1 MIKRCFLTAILLA
14 VMLPAA
20 WAQTQGRIE
29 GRILDPAGNPLEKV
43 AVSIVSTRASSV
55 HYELITDKNGKF
67 VQIGLSPGNF
77 LVSAKKEGFVAVS
90 QELRVGIDETKRF
103 DIQLKTVEAV
113 LEKSLSEADN
123 LFLKG
128 NKFYAEKKF
137 SEAAAAYE
145 EAIAKDPGS
154 WRYYLNLGLSYKKLN
169 KPEASLAAFKKA
181 VELNP
186 ESPSANKEVGEALAR
201 SASLAE
207 AKPYYEKAVRLSPD
221 DADAHYNLGLCLS
234 STDEPEA
241 ALAEFRKAIELKP
254 DSADAYYQLGTVLIG
269 QNKIPEA
276 VASLEKFLELAP
288 DHEKAGLARQL
299 IQALKK

>member
-1 MIKRCFLTAILLA
+1 MSRKCGFTVILLA
-14 VMLPAA
+14 VILPAA

-29 GRILDPAGNPLEKV
+29 GRILDSAGNPFEKV

-67 VQIGLSPGNF
+67 IQIGLSPGNYM
-77 LVSAKKEGFVAVS
+77 VSVKKEGFVPVS
-90 QELRVGIDETKRF
+90 QELHVGIDETKRF
-103 DIQLKTVEAV
+103 DVQLKTIEAAVEKG
-113 LEKSLSEADN
+113 LSLADN

-128 NKFYAEKKF
+128 NKLYADKKF
-137 SEAAAAYE
+137 AEAAAAYE
-145 EAIAKDPGS
+145 EAIARDAGN

-169 KPEASLAAFKKA
+169 KPGDSLTAFRKA

-207 AKPYYEKAVRLSPD
+207 ARPYYEKAASLSPD

-234 STDEPEA
+234 STGEPEA

-254 DSADAYYQLGTVLIG
+254 DSADAYYQLGTLLIG

-288 DHEKAGLARQL
+288 GHEKAGIARQL